1 MKYRQLLNQFFSTR
15 DHAEGS
21 TGLRLSLWISVLVLF
36 LFMVWAGFS
45 DIDQITRAQG
55 QIIPSSRTQ
64 IIQAPDGG
72 VIENL
77 LVREGAEVQH
87 GDLLVKFDKTK
98 AEAAYRESEYKVAAL
113 SATVDRLRAEVF
125 GGNLV
130 FNADTSKFPDFR
142 KNQQDLLF
150 KRHDAIEQ
158 EIRSLQQMR
167 DLARKELEMTEPL
180 LKTGDVSMAE
190 VLRLKRMLA
199 EQEGQI
205 ANKRNKY
212 QQDSQTEFNKAEEDL
227 AGARESLIQRKNQLD
242 NTELRAPVNGTV
254 KNVRVTTRGGVLRPG
269 DELMQIVP
277 VDDALIVEA
286 KVKPADVA
294 FLRPGQDVSVKIDS
308 YDYTIYGTLT
318 GKLAYISA
326 DTINEETRANNPE
339 QPQSY
344 YRVQVRTES
353 PRFNRR
359 PQENLQLQPGMT
371 ATIEIKTGRNT
382 ILNYLLKPIIKTLN
396 ESMGER

>member
-1 MKYRQLLNQFFSTR
+1 M
-15 DHAEGS
+15 
-21 TGLRLSLWISVLVLF
+21 
-36 LFMVWAGFS
+36 
-45 DIDQITRAQG
+45 
-55 QIIPSSRTQ
+55 
-64 IIQAPDGG
+64 
-72 VIENL
+72 
-77 LVREGAEVQH
+77 
-87 GDLLVKFDKTK
+87 
-98 AEAAYRESEYKVAAL
+98 
-113 SATVDRLRAEVF
+113 
-125 GGNLV
+125 
-130 FNADTSKFPDFR
+130 
-142 KNQQDLLF
+142 
-150 KRHDAIEQ
+150 
-158 EIRSLQQMR
+158 
-167 DLARKELEMTEPL
+167 
-180 LKTGDVSMAE
+180 
-190 VLRLKRMLA
+190 
-199 EQEGQI
+199 
-205 ANKRNKY
+205 
-212 QQDSQTEFNKAEEDL
+212 
-227 AGARESLIQRKNQLD
+227 
-242 NTELRAPVNGTV
+242 RAPVNGTV

-359 PQENLQLQPGMT
+359 PKENLQLQPGMT